1 MWIGIQSYIRTIF
14 KIKSKDNITF
24 QEFDMDPQQ
33 ARVSHP
39 PIENNEHLEKAYVVE
54 VSESAHT

>member
-1 MWIGIQSYIRTIF
+1 MIF
-14 KIKSKDNITF
+14 KIKSKDKVTF

-39 PIENNEHLEKAYVVE
+39 PIENNEHLGKAYVVE